1 MQHVLICCYSRHCFT
16 ASAVEV
22 VGLAFIK
29 SFTPLDLKA
38 RLVIGVMLRQV
49 KGGLEISL
57 FARGFDSLNKTKLY
71 QT

>member
-16 ASAVEV
+16 ASA